1 MVVEAE
7 KVTGSDLPNLLRQVR
22 NPFLSDWELEL
33 LEEAATK
40 MEKMAEDVEHLKR
53 IKHYLNEDLLDAR
66 SRILDLQRTVRAW
79 EATRGDR

>member
-40 MEKMAEDVEHLKR
+40 MEKMIEEVERLKR

-66 SRILDLQRTVRAW
+66 SQISDLERTVRAW
-79 EATRGDR
+79 EDRRGDR